1 MTTPIINP
9 TTLTEEQREGIRAEY
24 IRAKESEE
32 KWEGFFGPEGHDD
45 WYDYGS
51 CFGKRIILE
60 RLFGE
65 NFFEKGE

>member
-9 TTLTEEQREGIRAEY
+9 AKLAEEQREAIKAEY
-24 IRAKESEE
+24 IRVKEAEE

-51 CFGKRIILE
+51 CFGERIMLE
-60 RLFGE
+60 QLFGKE
-65 NFFEKGE
+65 MFEEEK